1 MGPIH
6 AHGITV
12 PWLRGKS
19 SGFLPIIMSDRT
31 EIGQTVYIDGAMRDK
46 FRFVV
51 ELPEIAM
58 QLTRIANDELT
69 VDVAALGAE
78 MQSLQTRDGRNWMWQ
93 GDANFWTGRSPVL
106 FPIVGK
112 ATNDSL
118 QINGERFQMGQH
130 GFARRCAFELVLE
143 DTSRCIYRLSA
154 SEATMQMYPFKFQLD
169 IEHRLVGRSV
179 IVTAEVVNLGEKPMP
194 FGLGFHPAFAWPLP
208 GAEGEHK
215 TKLENQ
221 SEPGM
226 KRLSGGLFGPEVLP
240 SPFAAGELTLDH
252 SQFVDDAMVF
262 PEGAGEALVYGPDEG
277 PSLRFSWTNLPNFAL
292 WTKPGAGFIC
302 LEPWHGTA
310 AAQGMGD
317 ELAERPYTYVLEAG
331 RRASFAFEAECRG

>member
-1 MGPIH
+1 
-6 AHGITV
+6 
-12 PWLRGKS
+12 
-19 SGFLPIIMSDRT
+19 
-31 EIGQTVYIDGAMRDK
+31 MRDK
-46 FRFVV
+46 FRSDTK
-51 ELPEIAM
+51 LPEIAM

-93 GDANFWTGRSPVL
+93 GDANFWTGRSPIL

-112 ATNDSL
+112 AINDSL

-143 DTSRCIYRLSA
+143 EASRCIYRLSA
-154 SEATMQMYPFKFQLD
+154 SDATLQMYPFDFQLD

-179 IVTAEVVNLGEKPMP
+179 IVTATVANLGDKPMP
-194 FGLGFHPAFAWPLP
+194 FGVGFHPAFAWPLP
-208 GAEGEHK
+208 GANGAHK
-215 TKLENQ
+215 IRLENQ
-221 SEPGM
+221 NAPGM
-226 KRLSGGLFGPEVLP
+226 KRLSGGVFNEEVLP
-240 SPFAAGELTLDH
+240 SPFVNGELTLDH

-262 PEGAGEALVYGPDEG
+262 MEGAGESLVYGPDDG

-310 AAQGMGD
+310 AAQGMSD
-317 ELAERPYTYVLEAG
+317 ELADRPYTYWLEAG
-331 RRASFAFEAECRG
+331 DSASFAFEAEVRG